1 MPILVDIDHQGARST
16 LLVTPLERLRPRQAR
31 RVAVDAQGR
40 PCRAVWQTWDGLA
53 LPPGGVA
60 QGYEGP
66 DGGTVPRADVVA
78 TDAAGQPLRVLPAT
92 PQRPQR
98 LEGPVPVD
106 ELLAHVVT
114 KVYGVTA
121 ERLDPALRH
130 ALQQG
135 DIYRVPFRPRAG
147 MSDVPA
153 FLLANAAGLFLLQ
166 TASCRLEWI
175 TRAQV
180 VAADAEDEEELDEDA
195 WVDDGWA
202 LDDLRVDE
210 EERV

>member
-1 MPILVDIDHQGARST
+1 MPILVEIDYQSARST
-16 LLVTPLERLRPRQAR
+16 LLVTPVERMRPRQAR
-31 RVAVDAQGR
+31 RVAVDAQGQ
-40 PCRAVWQTWDGLA
+40 PCRAVWQTWDGLS

-66 DGGTVPRADVVA
+66 DGSTVPRADVVA

-135 DIYRVPFRPRAG
+135 DVYRVPFRPRAG
-147 MSDVPA
+147 TGDAPA
-153 FLLANAAGLFLLQ
+153 FLLANAHGLFLLQ
-166 TASCRLEWI
+166 AAPCRLEWI

-180 VAADAEDEEELDEDA
+180 VPAEDDEELDEEA
-195 WVDDGWA
+195 WADDGWA

>member
-1 MPILVDIDHQGARST
+1 MPILVEMDYQGARST
-16 LLVTPLERLRPRQAR
+16 LLVTPVERMRPRQAR

-40 PCRAVWQTWDGLA
+40 PCRAVWQTWDGLS

-66 DGGTVPRADVVA
+66 DGSTVPRADVVA
-78 TDAAGQPLRVLPAT
+78 TDATGQPLRMWPAT

-106 ELLAHVVT
+106 EVLAHVVT

-135 DIYRVPFRPRAG
+135 EIYRVPFRPRASTG
-147 MSDVPA
+147 DAPA
-153 FLLANAAGLFLLQ
+153 FLLANASGLFLLH
-166 TASCRLEWI
+166 AVPCRFAWV

-180 VAADAEDEEELDEDA
+180 GPVADDEEELDEDVWETEA
-195 WVDDGWA
+195 WR
-202 LDDLRVDE
+202 LDDPFAWE
-210 EERV
+210 ENLI

>member
-1 MPILVDIDHQGARST
+1 MPILVEIEHRDARST

-31 RVAVDAQGR
+31 RVACDAQGR

-66 DGGTVPRADVVA
+66 DGSSVPRADVVA
-78 TDAAGQPLRVLPAT
+78 TDAAGQPLRVHPAT
-92 PQRPQR
+92 TRRPQR

-106 ELLAHVVT
+106 ELLAHIVI

-135 DIYRVPFRPRAG
+135 EIYRVPFRPRAG
-147 MSDVPA
+147 TSDVPA
-153 FLLANAAGLFLLQ
+153 FLLSNAAGIFLLQ
-166 TASCRLEWI
+166 AAPCRFEWV

-180 VAADAEDEEELDEDA
+180 VPVDDDDEELDEDA
-195 WVDDGWA
+195 WA
-202 LDDLRVDE
+202 LDDLRLWE

>member
-1 MPILVDIDHQGARST
+1 
-16 LLVTPLERLRPRQAR
+16 
-31 RVAVDAQGR
+31 VACDAQGR
-40 PCRAVWQTWDGLA
+40 PCRAVWQTWDGLS

-66 DGGTVPRADVVA
+66 DGSTVPRADVVA
-78 TDAAGQPLRVLPAT
+78 TDATGRPLRMLPAT

-106 ELLAHVVT
+106 ELLAHVVI

-147 MSDVPA
+147 TSAAPA
-153 FLLANAAGLFLLQ
+153 FLLANAAGIFLLQ
-166 TASCRLEWI
+166 AAPSRLEWV

-180 VAADAEDEEELDEDA
+180 VAADMDDEELDEDA
-195 WVDDGWA
+195 WANEAWA
-202 LDDLRVDE
+202 LDDLQVYE
-210 EERV
+210 EDAP

>member
-1 MPILVDIDHQGARST
+1 MPILVEIDHRDARST
-16 LLVTPLERLRPRQAR
+16 LLVTPLERLRPRHAR
-31 RVAVDAQGR
+31 RVACDAQGR
-40 PCRAVWQTWDGLA
+40 PCRAVWQTWDGLL

-66 DGGTVPRADVVA
+66 GGSTVPRADVVA
-78 TDAAGQPLRVLPAT
+78 SDAAGQPLRVHPAT
-92 PQRPQR
+92 TRRPQR

-106 ELLAHVVT
+106 ELLAHIVI

-135 DIYRVPFRPRAG
+135 NTYRVPFRPRAATG
-147 MSDVPA
+147 DAPA
-153 FLLANAAGLFLLQ
+153 FLLANASGLFLLQ
-166 TASCRLEWI
+166 AVPCRFEWV

-180 VAADAEDEEELDEDA
+180 VATDADEDAMDEDA
-195 WVDDGWA
+195 WAADAWDFDA
-202 LDDLRVDE
+202 LRLREEDE
-210 EERV
+210 

>member
-1 MPILVDIDHQGARST
+1 MPILVEMEYQGARST
-16 LLVTPLERLRPRQAR
+16 LLVTPVERLRPRQAR
-31 RVAVDAQGR
+31 RMAVDAQGR

-60 QGYEGP
+60 QGYESP
-66 DGGTVPRADVVA
+66 DGSSVPRADVVA
-78 TDAAGQPLRVLPAT
+78 TDAAGQPLRLWPAT

-114 KVYGVTA
+114 RVYGVTA

-147 MSDVPA
+147 TSDMPA
-153 FLLANAAGLFLLQ
+153 FLLANAAEIFLLQ
-166 TASCRLEWI
+166 AAPCRLEWI
-175 TRAQV
+175 TRAKDV
-180 VAADAEDEEELDEDA
+180 VDAEDDEELDEDA
-195 WVDDGWA
+195 WANDAWA
-202 LDDLRVDE
+202 LDDLQVSE
-210 EERV
+210 EDGL

>member
-1 MPILVDIDHQGARST
+1 MPILVEIDHRNARST
-16 LLVTPLERLRPRQAR
+16 LLVTPLERLRPCHTR
-31 RVAVDAQGR
+31 RVACDAQGR
-40 PCRAVWQTWDGLA
+40 PCRAVWQTWDGLP

-66 DGGTVPRADVVA
+66 DGHTVPRADVVA

-92 PQRPQR
+92 TRRPQR

-121 ERLDPALRH
+121 ERLDPALRQS
-130 ALQQG
+130 LQQG
-135 DIYRVPFRPRAG
+135 DIYRVPFRPRAATG
-147 MSDVPA
+147 DAPA
-153 FLLANAAGLFLLQ
+153 FFVENASGIFLLQ
-166 TASCRLEWI
+166 AAPCRFDWV

-180 VAADAEDEEELDEDA
+180 VAADADEDEMDEDVWAADA
-195 WVDDGWA
+195 WD
-202 LDDLRVDE
+202 LDDLRLRE
-210 EERV
+210 EGDR

>member
-1 MPILVDIDHQGARST
+1 MPILVEIEHRNARST
-16 LLVTPLERLRPRQAR
+16 LLVTPLERLRLRQAR

-40 PCRAVWQTWDGLA
+40 PCRAVWQTWDGLS

-66 DGGTVPRADVVA
+66 DGSSVPRADVVA
-78 TDAAGQPLRVLPAT
+78 TDAAGQPLRLWPAT
-92 PQRPQR
+92 PHRPQR

-106 ELLAHVVT
+106 ELLAHIVI

-135 DIYRVPFRPRAG
+135 EIYRVPFRPRAATG
-147 MSDVPA
+147 DAPA

-166 TASCRLEWI
+166 AAPCRLEWI

-180 VAADAEDEEELDEDA
+180 VADADADEEELDEDA
-195 WVDDGWA
+195 WAVDAWT
-202 LDDLRVDE
+202 LDDLQVYE
-210 EERV
+210 EDGL

>member
-1 MPILVDIDHQGARST
+1 MPILVEIDYRDARST

-31 RVAVDAQGR
+31 RVAIDAQGR

-66 DGGTVPRADVVA
+66 DGSSVPRADVVA

-92 PQRPQR
+92 PHRPQR

-114 KVYGVTA
+114 RVYGVTA
-121 ERLDPALRH
+121 ARLDPALQPS
-130 ALQQG
+130 LQQG
-135 DIYRVPFRPRAG
+135 DVYRVPFRPRAG
-147 MSDVPA
+147 TSAAPA
-153 FLLANAAGLFLLQ
+153 FLLANAHGLFLLQ
-166 TASCRLEWI
+166 AAPCRLEWI

-180 VAADAEDEEELDEDA
+180 VAADADDEELDEDVWA
-195 WVDDGWA
+195 VDGWA

-210 EERV
+210 DERV

>member
-1 MPILVDIDHQGARST
+1 MPILVEIEHRDARST

-31 RVAVDAQGR
+31 RVACDAQGR
-40 PCRAVWQTWDGLA
+40 PCRAVWQTWDGHL

-66 DGGTVPRADVVA
+66 GGSTVPRADVVA

-92 PQRPQR
+92 TRRPQR

-106 ELLAHVVT
+106 EVLAHVVT

-130 ALQQG
+130 SLQQG

-147 MSDVPA
+147 TSDVPT
-153 FLLANAAGLFLLQ
+153 FLLASANGFFLLQ
-166 TASCRLEWI
+166 AAPCRLEWV

-180 VAADAEDEEELDEDA
+180 ILADADEDEMDEDA
-195 WVDDGWA
+195 WA
-202 LDDLRVDE
+202 LDDLLVWE
-210 EERV
+210 EDDR

>member
-40 PCRAVWQTWDGLA
+40 PCRAVWQTWDGLS
-53 LPPGGVA
+53 LPPGSVA
-60 QGYEGP
+60 QGYESP
-66 DGGTVPRADVVA
+66 DGSSVPHADVVA

-98 LEGPVPVD
+98 LEGPVSVD

-135 DIYRVPFRPRAG
+135 DVYRVPFRPRAG
-147 MSDVPA
+147 TSDVPA

-166 TASCRLEWI
+166 AAPCRFEWI
-175 TRAQV
+175 TRVQV
-180 VAADAEDEEELDEDA
+180 VAADADEEELDEDA
-195 WVDDGWA
+195 WA
-202 LDDLRVDE
+202 LDDLRVWE
-210 EERV
+210 EEDV

>member
-1 MPILVDIDHQGARST
+1 MPILVEIDHRDARST
-16 LLVTPLERLRPRQAR
+16 LLVTPLERMRPRQAR

-40 PCRAVWQTWDGLA
+40 PCRAVWQTWDGLL

-66 DGGTVPRADVVA
+66 DGHTVPRAEVVA
-78 TDAAGQPLRVLPAT
+78 TDAAGQPLRVHPAT
-92 PQRPQR
+92 THRPQR

-106 ELLAHVVT
+106 EVLAHVVI

-135 DIYRVPFRPRAG
+135 EIYRMPFRPRAG
-147 MSDVPA
+147 TSDLPA
-153 FLLANAAGLFLLQ
+153 FLLANASGLFLLH
-166 TASCRLEWI
+166 AAPCRFEWV

-180 VAADAEDEEELDEDA
+180 VAADADEDEMGEDTWLADA
-195 WVDDGWA
+195 WD
-202 LDDLRVDE
+202 LDDLRIGE
-210 EERV
+210 EDGR

>member
-1 MPILVDIDHQGARST
+1 MSLILEIDYADARSVLMLT
-16 LLVTPLERLRPRQAR
+16 LLERMASRRTR
-31 RVAVDAQGR
+31 RVALDAQGR
-40 PCRAVWQTWDGLA
+40 PCRTVWQTWDGLA

-66 DGGTVPRADVVA
+66 DGGSVPRADVVA
-78 TDAAGQPLRVLPAT
+78 TDAAGQPLRLLPAT
-92 PQRPQR
+92 TARPQR

-106 ELLAHVVT
+106 DLLAHVVI

-130 ALQQG
+130 ALLQG
-135 DIYRVPFRPRAG
+135 DVYRVPFRPRAG
-147 MSDVPA
+147 TSDVPA
-153 FLLANAAGLFLLQ
+153 FLLANAHGLFLLQ
-166 TASCRLEWI
+166 AAPCRLEWI

-180 VAADAEDEEELDEDA
+180 VSADPEDAELDEDA
-195 WVDDGWA
+195 WAEEGWH
-202 LDDLRVDE
+202 LDDLRGDE

>member
-1 MPILVDIDHQGARST
+1 MPILVEIDHQGARST
-16 LLVTPLERLRPRQAR
+16 LLVTPLERMRPRQAR

-53 LPPGGVA
+53 LLPGGVA

-92 PQRPQR
+92 PHCPQR

-114 KVYGVTA
+114 RVYGVTA

-147 MSDVPA
+147 TGDAPA
-153 FLLANAAGLFLLQ
+153 FLLANAHGLFLLQ
-166 TASCRLEWI
+166 AAPCRLEWI
-175 TRAQV
+175 TRAQG
-180 VAADAEDEEELDEDA
+180 VAADADDDEELDEDA
-195 WVDDGWA
+195 WADDGCA

>member
-1 MPILVDIDHQGARST
+1 MPILVEMEYQGARST
-16 LLVTPLERLRPRQAR
+16 LLVTPLEQRHPRQAR

-40 PCRAVWQTWDGLA
+40 PCRAVWQTWDGLS
-53 LPPGGVA
+53 LPPGSVA

-66 DGGTVPRADVVA
+66 DGSSVPRADVVA

-98 LEGPVPVD
+98 LEGPVSVD

-135 DIYRVPFRPRAG
+135 DVYRVPFRPRAG
-147 MSDVPA
+147 TSDVPA

-166 TASCRLEWI
+166 AAPCRFEWI
-175 TRAQV
+175 TRVQV
-180 VAADAEDEEELDEDA
+180 VAADADEEELDEDA
-195 WVDDGWA
+195 WA
-202 LDDLRVDE
+202 LDDLRVWE
-210 EERV
+210 EEDV

>member
-1 MPILVDIDHQGARST
+1 MPILVEIEHRDARST
-16 LLVTPLERLRPRQAR
+16 LLVTPLERLHPRHAR

-40 PCRAVWQTWDGLA
+40 PCRAVWQTWDGLS
-53 LPPGGVA
+53 LPPGSVA

-66 DGGTVPRADVVA
+66 DGSSVPRADVVA
-78 TDAAGQPLRVLPAT
+78 TDAAGQPLRLWPAT

-106 ELLAHVVT
+106 EVLAHVVT

-121 ERLDPALRH
+121 ERLDPALRY

-135 DIYRVPFRPRAG
+135 EIYRVPFRPRAAT
-147 MSDVPA
+147 SDAPA
-153 FLLANAAGLFLLQ
+153 FLLANASGLFLLH
-166 TASCRLEWI
+166 AVPCRFEWV

-180 VAADAEDEEELDEDA
+180 GPVADDEEELDEDVWETEA
-195 WVDDGWA
+195 WR
-202 LDDLRVDE
+202 LDDPFAWE
-210 EERV
+210 ENRI

>member
-1 MPILVDIDHQGARST
+1 MPILVEIDHADARSVLMLT
-16 LLVTPLERLRPRQAR
+16 LLERMAPRRTR
-31 RVAVDAQGR
+31 RIALDAQGR
-40 PCRAVWQTWDGLA
+40 PCRAVWQTWDGLPV
-53 LPPGGVA
+53 PPGGVA
-60 QGYEGP
+60 QEYEGP
-66 DGGTVPRADVVA
+66 DGSSVPRADVVA
-78 TDAAGQPLRVLPAT
+78 ADAAGHPLRLLPAT
-92 PQRPQR
+92 TSRPQR

-106 ELLAHVVT
+106 DLLAHVVI

-130 ALQQG
+130 ALLQG
-135 DIYRVPFRPRAG
+135 DVYRVPFRPRAG
-147 MSDVPA
+147 TSAVPA

-166 TASCRLEWI
+166 AAPCRLEWI

-180 VAADAEDEEELDEDA
+180 VAADAEDDEGLDEDA
-195 WVDDGWA
+195 WAEEGWH

>member
-1 MPILVDIDHQGARST
+1 MPILVEIDHWDARST
-16 LLVTPLERLRPRQAR
+16 LLVTPVERMRPRQAR

-66 DGGTVPRADVVA
+66 DSSSVPRANVVA
-78 TDAAGQPLRVLPAT
+78 TDAAGQPLRLWPAT
-92 PQRPQR
+92 PHRPQR

-121 ERLDPALRH
+121 ERLDPALRQS
-130 ALQQG
+130 LQQG
-135 DIYRVPFRPRAG
+135 DVYRVPFRPRAG
-147 MSDVPA
+147 TSDMPA

-166 TASCRLEWI
+166 AAPCRFEWV

-180 VAADAEDEEELDEDA
+180 VVAHAEDEEELDEDVWETEA
-195 WVDDGWA
+195 WR
-202 LDDLRVDE
+202 LDDPFAWE
-210 EERV
+210 ENLI